1 LPAKAALANPA
12 PILAATSATVTGASN
27 CRTDLS
33 GSVIETMWNLFKSET
48 GKQKSADT
56 TYDRSAKKQKARLVP
71 RFF

>member
-1 LPAKAALANPA
+1 
-12 PILAATSATVTGASN
+12 
-27 CRTDLS
+27 
-33 GSVIETMWNLFKSET
+33 MWNLFKSET